1 MDYLKID
8 RNSGSRE
15 AAAKAIKVLKEGG
28 VIAYP
33 TDTLYGLG
41 VDLTNSAAV
50 ERLFYLKGR
59 DRNKPISFMV
69 YSIKD
74 IEDIVGELKEHERL
88 IAEALLPGKYT
99 LLIPVRKTH
108 GIKAFSELKK
118 IGFRIPAD
126 RFCRTLTRMAD
137 FPISTTSLNLSKSK
151 NVENI
156 QDIIGQF
163 GNRIDLIVDAGKI
176 SSLKGSTVIDLSS
189 DPPTL
194 LREGDVSLKETERK
208 LNLRLSTN
216 FSGKYLIMFVCSGNV
231 CRSPMAQGILKK
243 LLEGEGVLDKVDVIS
258 SGTLKLVEAPANIHT
273 LEVANEHGVDLD
285 EHLSQHVNA
294 VLMREANIVIA
305 LAQNHIKYLRAKFP
319 NLGKKVVLLK
329 QWNYSR
335 ALSLPSIP
343 DPIGLGRAKFESV
356 YVEIEHELKR
366 ILPYLLK
373 DIRSF
378 IG

>member
-1 MDYLKID
+1 MW
-8 RNSGSRE
+8 
-15 AAAKAIKVLKEGG
+15 
-28 VIAYP
+28 
-33 TDTLYGLG
+33 
-41 VDLTNSAAV
+41 
-50 ERLFYLKGR
+50 
-59 DRNKPISFMV
+59 
-69 YSIKD
+69 
-74 IEDIVGELKEHERL
+74 
-88 IAEALLPGKYT
+88 
-99 LLIPVRKTH
+99 
-108 GIKAFSELKK
+108 
-118 IGFRIPAD
+118 
-126 RFCRTLTRMAD
+126 
-137 FPISTTSLNLSKSK
+137 
-151 NVENI
+151 
-156 QDIIGQF
+156 
-163 GNRIDLIVDAGKI
+163 NRIDLIVDAGKI

-273 LEVANEHGVDLD
+273 LEVASEHGVDLD

-329 QWNYSR
+329 QWNNSR